1 MTTRTS
7 DPHDSHIVSPL
18 LYLAIFASL
27 MVLTFVTVA
36 ASRYDFGPWNTVVA
50 MAIAVLKATLV
61 ILFFMHVKFTS
72 RLTQIAAAS
81 GFAWLVIMIGL
92 TLSDV
97 LTRGRT
103 P

>member
-1 MTTRTS
+1 MS
-7 DPHDSHIVSPL
+7 LEHIVPIR
-18 LYLAIFASL
+18 LYLNIFVAL
-27 MVLTFVTVA
+27 LVGTALTT
-36 ASRYDFGPWNTVVA
+36 
-50 MAIAVLKATLV
+50 AIAFVDLGVFNVVVMLLIAFTKAALV

-72 RLTQIAAAS
+72 RLTQIAAVS

>member
-1 MTTRTS
+1 MS
-7 DPHDSHIVSPL
+7 LEHIVPIRTYLIIFVVLVLGTALTTVIAFVDLGPL
-18 LYLAIFASL
+18 
-27 MVLTFVTVA
+27 
-36 ASRYDFGPWNTVVA
+36 NVVV
-50 MAIAVLKATLV
+50 MLLIAFTKATLV